1 MAQDIIT
8 VENVHGFV
16 DEKGT
21 VWLNV
26 EDVARGLGFVEV
38 KPNRVATCG
47 DKYSAIRWARINGYL
62 AEFDYPPVKAGDF
75 IPENIFYRLAMKANN
90 ETAKNFQAKVADEI
104 LPAIRK
110 HGVYMTTQAAEKI
123 LFNPDFIIKL
133 AQQVKDAQ
141 AECKR
146 LQGEVA
152 TLKPKAD
159 YCEIITSSDE
169 AIPITVIA
177 KDYGMSAKALNKIL
191 CELKIQH
198 KAGKTWVLNQP
209 YIRRGYTVSVT
220 TAIGQN
226 MTAINTYWT
235 QKGRMWLYETLKKNR
250 IVPMVERPQLMDE
263 MF

>member
-1 MAQDIIT
+1 MP
-8 VENVHGFV
+8 F
-16 DEKGT
+16 
-21 VWLNV
+21 
-26 EDVARGLGFVEV
+26 
-38 KPNRVATCG
+38 
-47 DKYSAIRWARINGYL
+47 S
-62 AEFDYPPVKAGDF
+62 
-75 IPENIFYRLAMKANN
+75 RLAMKANN
-90 ETAKNFQAKVADEI
+90 ETAKTFQAKVADEI